1 MIKSDNF
8 LNIIPKTT
16 DILPK
21 HDLVFGTPINDP
33 IAGIPIGDGDTGS
46 LIWFEAD
53 AIHININKTDL
64 WEYSTTESDYACF
77 EEEEN
82 ITSLKH
88 GGELVIKFDSPCFD
102 LIYQN
107 AFEARLSLA
116 DATVSLNSNTEF
128 FGIKAKSFA
137 SNKHKVSAL
146 KCAYSSKETE
156 QPHISLCRW
165 GSKNSW
171 RWYGLTKNDHSIG
184 LGGTNAIA
192 EGNKLYI
199 TQKLNGTEFCLG
211 LAIVTA
217 DDYKEKVIN
226 SHTAQIEFG
235 AKSRGE
241 FTLFWNVSLGKD
253 LAEAKEKTA
262 SALDNALKVGLD
274 GLYESHAKQWAEFW
288 NKSLVSIPHDYIENL
303 YYLSLYYSN
312 SECRGAYPPH
322 FTNGIWGFYHDY
334 VPWNYY
340 FHYNMQHMYA
350 PLEPAGHGE
359 LANNYYAMRRNGL
372 ESAIRCAKELKGEEG
387 AFFNDIL
394 DCHGYNLYNNDGNC
408 TPGAQVAM
416 AMYRHY
422 RMNGDT
428 EFFYNTALPVM
439 KESARFYLS
448 KLKKGDDGL
457 YHIYK
462 TTAYEGTPLFDDTIT
477 DYVMI
482 RSLFGTLL
490 DCPVTDKEKEAY
502 KEVLSHLPDYTLIE
516 MFDDE
521 KENGVLGY
529 GIGKGKELCGDGR
542 ILTIGTNA
550 EGKIM
555 RRNFGDL
562 SKWYYGFPD
571 TEMSPLY
578 PAGVFGL
585 RNQKEPMFGIMLDQ
599 IRLHP
604 HPKDGCMQW
613 CMMPIYMARM
623 GMGEELYDYIEESI
637 DRWMIFP
644 NGFGADCPEGV
655 DSVKNRLRYSN
666 VRDAETK
673 EQTCRSSYVFRH
685 FDMETL
691 PIIAYAVSE
700 SLLQSYDGV
709 LRICPSVTKNSPVKF
724 RLFGEG
730 GFCVTANI
738 EKGKYRII
746 IDNLRGEECYICL
759 PEDIKSDL
767 SALLKKSDNS
777 IENTTPIMVDY
788 KGEEVLTFA
797 DFKQG
802 DSIIITNFEGDFEMP
817 VYQMNKAW
825 KTCKD
830 AHLGTPA
837 TC

>member
-1 MIKSDNF
+1 MRITENF
-8 LNIIPKTT
+8 LKIIPKTT

-33 IAGIPIGDGDTGS
+33 IAGIPIGDGDTGA
-46 LIWFEAD
+46 LIWFESD
-53 AIHININKTDL
+53 GIHININKTDL
-64 WEYSTTESDYACF
+64 WGFSTTKSDYACF

-82 ITSLKH
+82 LTSLKH
-88 GGELVIKFDSPCFD
+88 GGELVIKFSSPCFD

-107 AFEARLSLA
+107 SFEARLSLA
-116 DATVSLNSNTEF
+116 DAAVYLDSNTEF

-137 SNKHKVSAL
+137 SNLHKVSAL
-146 KCAYSSKETE
+146 KCAYTSKETE
-156 QPHISLCRW
+156 AASITLCRW

-171 RWYGLTKNDHSIG
+171 RWYGLTKNDHSVG
-184 LGGTNAIA
+184 LGGTDAIA
-192 EGNKLYI
+192 EDNRLYI

-211 LAIVTA
+211 LAIVTE
-217 DDYKEKVIN
+217 DNHKERVVN
-226 SHTAQIEFG
+226 SHTVKTEFD
-235 AKSRGE
+235 AFKQGE
-241 FTLFWNVSLGKD
+241 FTLFWNISLGKD
-253 LAEAKEKTA
+253 IAEAKEKTA
-262 SALDNALKVGLD
+262 KALDGAVEVGFE
-274 GLYESHAKQWAEFW
+274 GLYESHAKQWTEFW
-288 NKSLVSIPHDYIENL
+288 NKSLISIPHDYIENL

-312 SECRGAYPPH
+312 SSCRGAYPPH
-322 FTNGIWGFYHDY
+322 FTNGIWGFYHDFI
-334 VPWNYY
+334 PWNYY

-359 LANNYYAMRRNGL
+359 LANNYYAMRHRGL
-372 ESAIRCAKELKGEEG
+372 ESAIRCAKEMKGETG

-394 DCHGYNLYNNDGNC
+394 DCNGYNLYNNDGNC
-408 TPGAQVAM
+408 TPGSQVAM

-428 EFFYNTALPVM
+428 EFFEQIALPVM
-439 KESARFYLS
+439 KETAKFYLS
-448 KLKKGDDGL
+448 KLKKADDGL

-482 RSLFGTLL
+482 RALFTILL
-490 DCPVTDKEKEAY
+490 DCPVSDKEKESY
-502 KEVLSHLPDYTLIE
+502 KDVLNHLPDYTLIE
-516 MFDDE
+516 MFPDE

-529 GIGKGKELCGDGR
+529 GIGKGKKLCGDGR
-542 ILTIGTNA
+542 VLTIGKNS
-550 EGKIM
+550 EGEIM

-562 SKWYYGFPD
+562 NKWYYGFPD

-585 RNQKEPMFGIMLDQ
+585 RNKKDRLFSIMLDQ

-604 HPKDGCMQW
+604 HPNDGCMQW

-623 GMGEELYDYIEESI
+623 GMGEELYDYLEESI

-655 DSVKNRLRYSN
+655 DAAKNRLRYSN
-666 VRDAETK
+666 VRDYDTQERAY
-673 EQTCRSSYVFRH
+673 RSSYVFRH

-709 LRICPSVTKNSPVKF
+709 LRIFPSIPQNSNTKF
-724 RLFGEG
+724 CLYGEG
-730 GFCVTANI
+730 GFRITANM
-738 EKGKYRII
+738 EDGKYRII
-746 IDNLRGEECYICL
+746 ITNLRGEKGFVSL
-759 PEDIKSDL
+759 PESIKSDM
-767 SALLKKSDNS
+767 SVLLKKSN
-777 IENTTPIMVDY
+777 NVFLNVTPIVVEY
-788 KGEEVLTFA
+788 KGEEVLTFD

-802 DSIIITNFEGDFEMP
+802 DSIILTNFEGDFKITA
-817 VYQMNKAW
+817 YQKNKAW
-825 KTCKD
+825 KSCGV